1 MTVNRRDLLTASALL
16 LAGPAFSLRVASA
29 DAAPAARPVVLCWNE
44 NPYGPSPAARLAV
57 SRAIPEGCRYP
68 SELEMQDLSAA
79 LARHEGTDV
88 QHIVTGTGSGELL
101 CALAL
106 LCGRDG
112 GEFIAAEPTYLELP
126 DYALG
131 LGAKVTFVPVD
142 ARLCH
147 DLPAMRAAVS
157 PRTRAIYLCNPN
169 NPTGTALGA
178 AEIRAFIEALPPH
191 VVTIVDEAYMDF
203 ATGADM
209 RSVAELVNGERRVV
223 VLRTFSK
230 LHGMAGLRMGYAITR
245 PDIAAALGRARM
257 TTPNLFAVRAARAS
271 LDDRKFLQATRNR
284 ILASRTR
291 ITGVLRQLSL
301 RYAEPQGNFI
311 FFDTGMPLAT
321 FTQRMKARNILVG
334 RLFPPF
340 DNWCRITIGTEPE
353 VDSFLRA
360 LRASQ
365 HG

>member
-1 MTVNRRDLLTASALL
+1 MTVNRRELLTASALL
-16 LAGPAFSLRVASA
+16 LAGPGWALRAASA
-29 DAAPAARPVVLCWNE
+29 RAAPGAGPVVLCWNE

-57 SRAIPEGCRYP
+57 SRSIPDGCRYP
-68 SELEMQDLSAA
+68 SDLEMQDLIGA
-79 LARHEGTDV
+79 LARHEGTEPE
-88 QHIVTGTGSGELL
+88 HIVTGSGSGELL

-106 LCGRDG
+106 LYGREG

-126 DYALG
+126 EYAHG
-131 LGAKVTFVPVD
+131 LGATIKFVPVD

-157 PRTRAIYLCNPN
+157 ARTRAIYLCNPN

-203 ATGADM
+203 ASGADV

-230 LHGMAGLRMGYAITR
+230 LHGMAGMRMGYAIAR
-245 PDIAAALGRARM
+245 PEIAASLRRARM

-284 ILASRTR
+284 ILASRSR
-291 ITGVLRQLSL
+291 ISGALAQLNL

-311 FFDTGMPLAT
+311 FFDTGMPLTT

-334 RLFPPF
+334 RLFAPF
-340 DNWCRITIGTEPE
+340 DSWCRITIGTEPE
-353 VDSFLRA
+353 VDSFLSA
-360 LRASQ
+360 LRASLRS
-365 HG
+365 

>member
-1 MTVNRRDLLTASALL
+1 MTVNRRDLLSASALL
-16 LAGPAFSLRVASA
+16 LAGPAFALRAASA
-29 DAAPAARPVVLCWNE
+29 QAAPAARPVVLCWNE

-57 SRAIPEGCRYP
+57 SRAIPDGCRYP
-68 SELEMQDLSAA
+68 SEAEMQDLTAA
-79 LARHEGTDV
+79 LARHEGTDPE
-88 QHIVTGTGSGELL
+88 HIVTGSGSGELL

-106 LCGRDG
+106 VCGREG

-126 DYALG
+126 EYALG
-131 LGAKVTFVPVD
+131 LGATTRFVPVD

-157 PRTRAIYLCNPN
+157 ARTRAIYLCNPN

-178 AEIRAFIEALPPH
+178 TEIRAFIETLPPH

-203 ATGADM
+203 ATGADV
-209 RSVAELVNGERRVV
+209 RSVADLVNGERRVV

-230 LHGMAGLRMGYAITR
+230 LHGMAGARMGYAITG
-245 PDIAAALGRARM
+245 PEIAVPLRRARM

-271 LDDRKFLQATRNR
+271 LEDRRFLQATRTR

-291 ITGVLRQLSL
+291 ITGVLRQLKL

-311 FFDTGMPLAT
+311 FFDSGMPLAT
-321 FTQRMKARNILVG
+321 FTQRMRARNILVG

-340 DNWCRITIGTEPE
+340 DTWCRITIGTEPE
-353 VDSFLRA
+353 VESFLGA
-360 LRASQ
+360 LRANLP
-365 HG
+365 G

>member
-1 MTVNRRDLLTASALL
+1 
-16 LAGPAFSLRVASA
+16 
-29 DAAPAARPVVLCWNE
+29 
-44 NPYGPSPAARLAV
+44 
-57 SRAIPEGCRYP
+57 
-68 SELEMQDLSAA
+68 
-79 LARHEGTDV
+79 
-88 QHIVTGTGSGELL
+88 
-101 CALAL
+101 
-106 LCGRDG
+106 
-112 GEFIAAEPTYLELP
+112 
-126 DYALG
+126 
-131 LGAKVTFVPVD
+131 
-142 ARLCH
+142 
-147 DLPAMRAAVS
+147 
-157 PRTRAIYLCNPN
+157 
-169 NPTGTALGA
+169 
-178 AEIRAFIEALPPH
+178 
-191 VVTIVDEAYMDF
+191 MDF
-203 ATGADM
+203 ATGADV
-209 RSVAELVNGERRVV
+209 RSVAELVNGERSVV

-291 ITGVLRQLSL
+291 ITRVLTQLNL

-340 DNWCRITIGTEPE
+340 DSWCRITIGTEPE

-365 HG
+365 HS